1 MLEQVLARAV
11 ATAVQLDI
19 PESEVHES
27 IERLFERY
35 GSTMRRQEHE

>member
-1 MLEQVLARAV
+1 MLEQVFARAV
-11 ATAVQLDI
+11 ATAIQLDI

-35 GSTMRRQEHE
+35 GAAMRRQEDE

>member
-1 MLEQVLARAV
+1 MLEQILTRAV

-19 PESEVHES
+19 PEAEVHEL

-35 GSTMRRQEHE
+35 GATIRRQEHE